1 MKRSHGDDIEDLEA
15 TEPAV
20 RRRPHQPSGSTNP
33 LAAPVDSISPLAS
46 AMVALELA
54 EASTGQMFGEH
65 RNIQTTLELPA
76 RFVCS
81 DSERTGKG
89 HRPVQR
95 RSEILITIEGRR
107 EIMTHPVD
115 SAEAIARF
123 DYQPTI
129 NGHPMIHGT
138 TGHGILTILGRTTA
152 GHGIHLTGMFAMRR
166 KRRKYRVG
174 RRTLLKT

>member
-1 MKRSHGDDIEDLEA
+1 MKRSRGDDIEDLEA

-33 LAAPVDSISPLAS
+33 LAAPVGSISPLAS

-65 RNIQTTLELPA
+65 RNIQTTLDLPA

-123 DYQPTI
+123 DYKQLREVRACEEFFTALFSRHL
-129 NGHPMIHGT
+129 G
-138 TGHGILTILGRTTA
+138 LGRPCETVRTA
-152 GHGIHLTGMFAMRR
+152 LAHAEDIYEGLSG
-166 KRRKYRVG
+166 
-174 RRTLLKT
+174 LLKNMTRML